1 MEGSS
6 VGDIYVPI
14 LLSYLVLKIFLESKF
29 LLLYFSYPQF

>member
-14 LLSYLVLKIFLESKF
+14 LLSYLVLKTFLESKF